1 MGVDTDEKLKMT
13 FIKKFMCGDEGVTAI
28 EYALIG
34 ALIAAAIAISIG
46 ALGTKLDGVFTTLK
60 SLLP

>member
-1 MGVDTDEKLKMT
+1 MT